1 MPERIE
7 TDAAEFGSR
16 VVTEVARDKAV
27 GGLMKR
33 DGDDERQ
40 YPNRH
45 IVNGDVQSI
54 FLIGSTKSTTLSWI
68 DRAIGPQRRA
78 GITGEPSPDTAA
90 GRLRAS
96 PNSFFRNPD
105 VLGRRE
111 RVAVIQY
118 RQHNACGRRV
128 FPPGEQARSA
138 WLARTCTHKTRAA
151 FEAEADMRWSPRNFA
166 FDPSLPLFNV

>member
-1 MPERIE
+1 
-7 TDAAEFGSR
+7 
-16 VVTEVARDKAV
+16 
-27 GGLMKR
+27 MKR

-111 RVAVIQY
+111 RVAVIEY
-118 RQHNACGRRV
+118 REHNACGRHV

-138 WLARTCTHKTRAA
+138 WLALGRVLIKREMSA
-151 FEAEADMRWSPRNFA
+151 FVAEADMRWSPRNFA
-166 FDPSLPLFNV
+166 L

>member
-27 GGLMKR
+27 GRLMKR

-54 FLIGSTKSTTLSWI
+54 FLTGSTETLPWI
-68 DRAIGPQRRA
+68 DRAIGPATPPRWYHR
-78 GITGEPSPDTAA
+78 GTVSG
-90 GRLRAS
+90 
-96 PNSFFRNPD
+96 
-105 VLGRRE
+105 
-111 RVAVIQY
+111 Y
-118 RQHNACGRRV
+118 CGRPSWS
-128 FPPGEQARSA
+128 FTQFIFS
-138 WLARTCTHKTRAA
+138 LTR
-151 FEAEADMRWSPRNFA
+151 MCP
-166 FDPSLPLFNV
+166 V

>member
-96 PNSFFRNPD
+96 PNSFFPLTRMCSVGANALRSSNTASTTPA
-105 VLGRRE
+105 
-111 RVAVIQY
+111 AVTFF
-118 RQHNACGRRV
+118 RQENR
-128 FPPGEQARSA
+128 
-138 WLARTCTHKTRAA
+138 
-151 FEAEADMRWSPRNFA
+151 
-166 FDPSLPLFNV
+166 